1 MTKKLLSI
9 ILAFVM
15 IFSAT
20 TCGLTVEAASKNTI
34 ETSISKVESKAK
46 GFKVIWKKKSKIKG
60 YQIQYSTSSKFK
72 KSSTKTKKISGA
84 N

>member
-46 GFKVIWKKKSKIKG
+46 GFKVIWKKRVKLKVIKFNIALLPSLKN
-60 YQIQYSTSSKFK
+60 QAQKLK
-72 KSSTKTKKISGA
+72 Q
-84 N
+84 